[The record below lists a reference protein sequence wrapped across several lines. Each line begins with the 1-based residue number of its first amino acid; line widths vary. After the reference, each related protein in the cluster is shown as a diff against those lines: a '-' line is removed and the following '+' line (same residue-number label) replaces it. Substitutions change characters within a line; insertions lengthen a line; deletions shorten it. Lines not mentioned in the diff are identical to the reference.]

1 MEASEEHI
9 SAVNANFFFK
19 EFSFSKNKFQPPSAK
34 EELELADN
42 FVWLDD
48 FLFIF
53 QIKGRNE
60 KATGSVEKWYKK
72 KVRDVAVGQIK
83 NSLEYLK
90 SFKQI
95 KVQNEK
101 RHEFDV
107 SEARNVSPTKVIIY
121 SADLP
126 DSIRFQ
132 KFHES
137 SSAGLIHLLHLE
149 DYSWICKY
157 LVTPSEIHEYLKFRE
172 SFYQAQKISLNSLP
186 EQYVLGH
193 YFETLETDHF
203 NASYINNFARLQDDF
218 ESFDISFVIDQF
230 QDKII
235 KNPENR
241 DYYQII
247 KEIAKLHRAELRE
260 FKKRWTLS
268 LEKSK
273 NQEFTIPYR
282 IVSLNTKCGF
292 VFIPFLFENK
302 DKWHNALLNYTEAH
316 KYDQKLD
323 KCIGMIVY
331 HNPDQKFW
339 DMNWCLVNAPWEHDT
354 EFEEV
359 LRNNFPFREVRPGT
373 VYKYFMKND

>member
-1 MEASEEHI
+1 M
-9 SAVNANFFFK
+9 
-19 EFSFSKNKFQPPSAK
+19 
-34 EELELADN
+34 
-42 FVWLDD
+42 
-48 FLFIF
+48 
-53 QIKGRNE
+53 
-60 KATGSVEKWYKK
+60 
-72 KVRDVAVGQIK
+72 
-83 NSLEYLK
+83 
-90 SFKQI
+90 
-95 KVQNEK
+95 
-101 RHEFDV
+101 
-107 SEARNVSPTKVIIY
+107 
-121 SADLP
+121 
-126 DSIRFQ
+126 
-132 KFHES
+132 
-137 SSAGLIHLLHLE
+137 
-149 DYSWICKY
+149 
-157 LVTPSEIHEYLKFRE
+157 
-172 SFYQAQKISLNSLP
+172 P

-193 YFETLETDHF
+193 YFETLETDHI

-218 ESFDISFVIDQF
+218 ESFDISFVIDRF
-230 QDKII
+230 QDMII

-331 HNPDQKFW
+331 HNSDQKFW
-339 DMNWCLVNAPWEHDT
+339 DMNWCLVNAPWEHDI

-373 VYKYFMKND
+373 VCKYFMKND

>member
-19 EFSFSKNKFQPPSAK
+19 EFSFSKNKFQPPSTK

-48 FLFIF
+48 FLFVF

-60 KATGSVEKWYKK
+60 KATGSAEKWYKK

-83 NSLEYLK
+83 NSLDYLK
-90 SFKQI
+90 SFEQI
-95 KVQNEK
+95 KIQNEK
-101 RHEFDV
+101 GHEFDV
-107 SEARNVSPTKVIIY
+107 SEARKVTPTKVIIY
-121 SADLP
+121 SATLP

-137 SSAGLIHLLHLE
+137 SSAGLIHLLHLD

-157 LVTPSEIHEYLKFRE
+157 LVTPSEIHEYLTFRE
-172 SFYQAQKISLNSLP
+172 SFYIVQRASLNSLP

-193 YFETLETDHF
+193 YFETLETNHI
-203 NASYINNFARLQDDF
+203 NASYINNLTRLVDDF
-218 ESFDISFVIDQF
+218 ENFDISFIINQF
-230 QDKII
+230 QEKII

-260 FKKRWTLS
+260 FKKRWILS

-282 IVSLNTKCGF
+282 IVSPNTKCGF
-292 VFIPFLFENK
+292 VFIPILNENK
-302 DKWHNALLNYTEAH
+302 DKSQNALLNYTEAH

-323 KCIGMIVY
+323 KCVGMIVY
-331 HNPDQKFW
+331 HNSDQKFW
-339 DMNWCLVNAPWEHDT
+339 DINWSLVSTPWEYDA
-354 EFEEV
+354 EFEEI
-359 LRNNFPFREVRPGT
+359 LKNNFPFRKVNPT
-373 VYKYFMKND
+373 IVHKYFMKND